1 MTVTYMWSS
10 DVKVKLAIKIVI
22 TKAEEFQT
30 SSQTN
35 SAVRV
40 LQNQTCFQSSA
51 IVEK

>member
-1 MTVTYMWSS
+1 MTVMYMWSS
-10 DVKVKLAIKIVI
+10 DVKVKLVIKIVI

-30 SSQTN
+30 SSQAN

-51 IVEK
+51 IEGK